1 MEQLSFYELAIK
13 IIEEE
18 KRPLSAEE
26 IWNVAVKNGYDQRIK
41 SRGKTPWASIGAL
54 IYVDIRDNKK
64 TPFIKATTRPTKFYL
79 KSLQSGKG
87 INEFSSEELETEI
100 IDTKIS
106 YNEKD
111 LHAFLTY
118 FASSYLKVF
127 TKTINHSTSTKKEF
141 GEWVH
146 PDLVGWFFP
155 IENWDNEVFELS
167 SKIGNSSIKLYSFEL
182 KKYLTFSNLRE
193 AFFQAVSN
201 SSWANEGY
209 LVAAEISK
217 DEDFQQE
224 LKRLSTAFGIGII
237 KIDLEDPDA
246 TEIIYSAKGRETLD
260 WETINK
266 LTMNSDFQEFVKRL
280 KNDIVSKEIRR
291 EKYDK
296 ILSREQLLQTI
307 NRQ

>member
-1 MEQLSFYELAIK
+1 MSFYELAIK

-26 IWNVAVKNGYDQRIK
+26 IWNIAIKNGYDQRIK
-41 SRGKTPWASIGAL
+41 SKGKTPWASIGAL

-79 KSLQSGKG
+79 KSLQNGKD
-87 INEFSSEELETEI
+87 INEFSLEELETET
-100 IDTKIS
+100 IDAKLT
-106 YNEKD
+106 YDEKD

-127 TKTINHSTSTKKEF
+127 TKTINHSKSTKKEF

-182 KKYLTFSNLRE
+182 KKHLTFSNLRE

-237 KIDLEDPDA
+237 KIDLEEPDA
-246 TEIIYSAKGRETLD
+246 TEIIYPAKGRDTLD

-280 KNDIVSKEIRR
+280 KNDIVSKEIRK

-296 ILSREQLLQTI
+296 ILSREQLIKTF
-307 NRQ
+307 NKH